1 MALYVLLLGR
11 IALARCG
18 LLLQMSSVV
27 CLSVRLS
34 VTTVSSAKAAELI
47 VTPFEMM
54 TRVSPSGNH
63 VLSRGSV
70 VPC

>member
-34 VTTVSSAKAAELI
+34 VTNFSSAKADELI
-47 VTPFEMM
+47 VTPFEM
-54 TRVSPSGNH
+54 TRLGPTGNH
-63 VLSRGSV
+63 LLSRGSMLK
-70 VPC
+70 